1 MQSQF
6 FILNLLAGAC
16 ALAGTA
22 SAQTLNFNLDVGS
35 GPVPVASYAAAAN
48 QPGHWMQVNAATPFV
63 AIPLT
68 NVYGAATG
76 ATLTYDSGFDFSYD
90 NPLTQGD
97 DAALFDDTQG
107 AFSLSHWQFANLRP
121 GDYDVWSYAWAPDSP
136 LFFLTRVVVTGSSD
150 PQQVVG
156 GHDWNGTFVQ
166 GWHYAKHR
174 VSVGSAGTLEVV
186 FSLASGACTIN
197 GLQLREVNPPP
208 ETYCTAGTSTFGC
221 QASIS
226 SSGVPSA
233 SASSG
238 FVLAASGVEG
248 QRMGLLLYGA
258 SGRAATPWGSGSSVL
273 CLQAPLQRTP
283 AASSGGTSGMCNGAL
298 LFDWNVYMATHPG
311 ALGNPRLAGQV
322 FQAQFLYRDP
332 AASMASTLSNAVEF
346 TLSP

>member
-1 MQSQF
+1 MQPRSIF
-6 FILNLLAGAC
+6 FALFTGAC
-16 ALAGTA
+16 ALAQAA

-35 GPVPVASYAAAAN
+35 GPVPSTTYGAAAS
-48 QPGHWMQVNAATPFV
+48 QPGQWMQVNAATPFV
-63 AIPLT
+63 SIPLT
-68 NVYGAATG
+68 NVYGG
-76 ATLTYDSGFDFSYD
+76 ATSATLNYNSGFDFSYD
-90 NPLTQGD
+90 NPQTQGD

-107 AFSLSHWQFANLRP
+107 VFAVSHWQFANLRP
-121 GDYDVWSYAWAPDSP
+121 GEYDVWSYAWAPDSP
-136 LFFLTRVVVTGSSD
+136 LYFLTRVAVTGSLD

-174 VSVGSAGTLEVV
+174 VTVSSAGTLEIV

-197 GLQLREVNPPP
+197 GVQLRELNPPP
-208 ETYCTAGTSTFGC
+208 ETYCSAGTSTYGC

-233 SASSG
+233 SAPSG
-238 FVLAASGVEG
+238 FFLAASGVEG

-258 SGRAATPWGSGSSVL
+258 SGRAATPWGTGSSVL

-283 AASSGGTSGMCNGAL
+283 AVSSGGTSGTCNGAL
-298 LFDWNVYMATHPG
+298 LFDWNAYMTTHPG
-311 ALGNPRLAGQV
+311 ALGNPRQIGQV

-332 AASMASTLSNAVEF
+332 PASMASTLSNALEF